1 MTNLDSTLKS
11 RDITLPMKVHIVKAV
26 IFPVIIYLCEN
37 WTVRRLIDDELML
50 LNCSVQ
56 SLSRVQLFAT
66 PWTAAP
72 QAALSITNSRNL
84 LELIHVPE
92 VGDSIQPSHP
102 QLSPSLPAFSL
113 FAASG
118 SFPVNQFFE

>member
-1 MTNLDSTLKS
+1 MTSLDSMLKS
-11 RDITLPMKVHIVKAV
+11 RDMALPAKFPLFKAMA
-26 IFPVIIYLCEN
+26 FPVVLYGCEN